1 MDHKAKK
8 LNDVMAER
16 DYAYKLAKRS
26 RGKQVMWDNYRALN
40 SALRNG
46 KVENLTFQLQE
57 GERMISELKAVC
69 VAGSK

>member
-1 MDHKAKK
+1 
-8 LNDVMAER
+8 MAER